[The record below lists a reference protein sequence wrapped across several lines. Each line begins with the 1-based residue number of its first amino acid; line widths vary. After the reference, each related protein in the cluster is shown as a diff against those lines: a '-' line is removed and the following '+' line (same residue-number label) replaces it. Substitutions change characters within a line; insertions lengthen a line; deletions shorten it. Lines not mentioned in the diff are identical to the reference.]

1 MCFLESRTLLLCYHE
16 YITGTMRAELI
27 HASVYILR
35 KRSRERYTK
44 LNRCVRELQR
54 TQRMV
59 EDLVHDLSERVEM
72 LTNTKIDIFA
82 EDENEFDDDEGYK
95 SDDTNSDRD
104 QDGDDG
110 EGGADDEKNADG
122 DAKSSIKKKK
132 NERVDDVALNIDP
145 KQHVEDSK
153 ADSTGPTAAAKS
165 SDSKNKE
172 QQDDDDDEEEEEQSE
187 SKDKISAGVAATSKA
202 LTGLASKV
210 FKRDVDKKDEFK
222 ESARVIQQ
230 FQDELNSTV
239 AELQAERIL
248 RDSNEKNGDGT
259 DEEEKEK
266 DDDED
271 DDVEQ
276 VDQKNSKSNNSTS
289 SETQNWKEFG
299 FTREFM
305 KRWQTLNRK
314 NPIDQS
320 WDTLNSNLQKNV
332 QRHEGQDGAD
342 DTESEK
348 NDENNKTKKQE
359 GSSSSTDSKKSSSG
373 KSTKKEGS
381 KSGWRKW
388 VPFASNRTSD
398 DVQVDD
404 YDESDAED
412 ETLPDLL
419 NLDQINELWEKK
431 DDEWREYLAM
441 NRPESL
447 IKKRIE
453 VEWEDGFESGVI
465 TQFNR
470 HTRKHT
476 VQYDDGELRKY
487 DLRRKNYRFLIG

>member
-1 MCFLESRTLLLCYHE
+1 
-16 YITGTMRAELI
+16 MRAELI

-82 EDENEFDDDEGYK
+82 EDENEFDDEGYK
-95 SDDTNSDRD
+95 SDDTNSDSD

-153 ADSTGPTAAAKS
+153 ADSTGPAAAAKS
-165 SDSKNKE
+165 SDSKDKE
-172 QQDDDDDEEEEEQSE
+172 QQDDDEKDEQSE
-187 SKDKISAGVAATSKA
+187 SKDKISAGMAATSKA

-210 FKRDVDKKDEFK
+210 FKRDVDKKDKFK

-239 AELQAERIL
+239 AELQAERIV
-248 RDSNEKNGDGT
+248 RDTNEKNGDDT
-259 DEEEKEK
+259 DEEEKEEEK

-271 DDVEQ
+271 DDDDEQ
-276 VDQKNSKSNNSTS
+276 VDQNNPKSNSTS
-289 SETQNWKEFG
+289 SETQNWKEIG

-320 WDTLNSNLQKNV
+320 WDTLNSNLQKNI

-359 GSSSSTDSKKSSSG
+359 GSNSTDSNKNSSG
-373 KSTKKEGS
+373 NSTKKKGS
-381 KSGWRKW
+381 KSKWRKFI
-388 VPFASNRTSD
+388 PFASNRTSD
-398 DVQVDD
+398 DVQVDEDD
-404 YDESDAED
+404 YDESDDAED

-441 NRPESL
+441 NRPEAL
-447 IKKRIE
+447 IKKRIQ
-453 VEWEDGFESGVI
+453 VEWEDGFESGTI

-470 HTRKHT
+470 HTRQHT

>member
-1 MCFLESRTLLLCYHE
+1 M
-16 YITGTMRAELI
+16 
-27 HASVYILR
+27 
-35 KRSRERYTK
+35 
-44 LNRCVRELQR
+44 
-54 TQRMV
+54 
-59 EDLVHDLSERVEM
+59 
-72 LTNTKIDIFA
+72 
-82 EDENEFDDDEGYK
+82 
-95 SDDTNSDRD
+95 
-104 QDGDDG
+104 
-110 EGGADDEKNADG
+110 
-122 DAKSSIKKKK
+122 
-132 NERVDDVALNIDP
+132 
-145 KQHVEDSK
+145 
-153 ADSTGPTAAAKS
+153 
-165 SDSKNKE
+165 
-172 QQDDDDDEEEEEQSE
+172 
-187 SKDKISAGVAATSKA
+187 
-202 LTGLASKV
+202 
-210 FKRDVDKKDEFK
+210 DKKDKFK

-239 AELQAERIL
+239 AELQAERIV
-248 RDSNEKNGDGT
+248 RDTNEKNGDDT
-259 DEEEKEK
+259 DEEEKEEEK
-266 DDDED
+266 DDDDED
-271 DDVEQ
+271 DDDDEQ
-276 VDQKNSKSNNSTS
+276 VDQNNPKSNSTS
-289 SETQNWKEFG
+289 SETQNWKEIG

-359 GSSSSTDSKKSSSG
+359 GSSSTDSNKSSSG
-373 KSTKKEGS
+373 NSTKKKGS
-381 KSGWRKW
+381 KSKWRKFI
-388 VPFASNRTSD
+388 PFASNRTSD
-398 DVQVDD
+398 DVQVDEDD